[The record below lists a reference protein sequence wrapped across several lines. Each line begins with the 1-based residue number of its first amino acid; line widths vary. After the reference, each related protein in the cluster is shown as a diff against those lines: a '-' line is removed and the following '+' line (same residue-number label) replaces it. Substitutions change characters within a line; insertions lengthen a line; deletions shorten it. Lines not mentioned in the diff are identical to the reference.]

1 MVRRFTRAVRAVEM
15 LGAVA
20 AVGILAILFLPRLV
34 GGGDAAPAVA
44 EQPDLNVAVV
54 PAADSAGFFVA
65 LHEGLF
71 AARGLHVTFL
81 PAVSSETVINAQAL
95 EEPGDRID
103 IEEWAA
109 DRPAA
114 LVYNLLDVSQVLAS
128 RRRIVVEQCIGPERG
143 LVGVSFAE

>member
-1 MVRRFTRAVRAVEM
+1 MPRRCVRAIRAAEI

-20 AVGILAILFLPRLV
+20 AAAVLAILFLPRLT
-34 GGGDAAPAVA
+34 GGGDAAPSVI

-71 AARGLHVTFL
+71 AARGLHVTFI

-95 EEPGDRID
+95 DKPND
-103 IEEWAA
+103 
-109 DRPAA
+109 
-114 LVYNLLDVSQVLAS
+114 
-128 RRRIVVEQCIGPERG
+128 
-143 LVGVSFAE
+143 